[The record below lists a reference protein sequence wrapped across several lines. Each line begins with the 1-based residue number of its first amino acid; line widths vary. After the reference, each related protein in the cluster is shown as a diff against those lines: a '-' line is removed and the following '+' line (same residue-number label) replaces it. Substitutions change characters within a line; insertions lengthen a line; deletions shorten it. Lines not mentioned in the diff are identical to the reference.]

1 MTEHDASQPDGV
13 PFIEDALSEKEAV
26 ESCQAF
32 DEEFGPVFLDDEGPS
47 DDLPICVLTQ
57 TARDLFGVREGETV
71 AEAAA
76 RKAREDQAGQ
86 D

>member
-13 PFIEDALSEKEAV
+13 PFIEDALSEEEAV

-47 DDLPICVLTQ
+47 DDVITSYSIHYTKLYEFIN
-57 TARDLFGVREGETV
+57 
-71 AEAAA
+71 
-76 RKAREDQAGQ
+76 
-86 D
+86 